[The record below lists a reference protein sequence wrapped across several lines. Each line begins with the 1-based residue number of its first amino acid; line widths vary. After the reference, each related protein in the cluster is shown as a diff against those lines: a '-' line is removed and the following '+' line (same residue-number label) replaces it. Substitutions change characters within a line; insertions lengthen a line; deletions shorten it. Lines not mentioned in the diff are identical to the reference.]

1 MDLATP
7 PGGDGEGGG
16 GPTTPQGI
24 SIDGEAVVELWVDDD
39 TQSVAVNIFDR
50 GVGQVDGSTIYDG
63 IDVDIT
69 LDVGGTVNVGVG
81 ADHAYADR
89 TCDAMYVT
97 GADGVSRAYGV
108 IEVCEPSF
116 GGEIVTFNRWETRR
130 SRDSCR

>member
-1 MDLATP
+1 MPCGSRDASR
-7 PGGDGEGGG
+7 GRRRGWRRSDHS
-16 GPTTPQGI
+16 QGI

-50 GVGQVDGSTIYDG
+50 GVGQVDVSTIYDG

-108 IEVCEPSF
+108 IESSIWP
-116 GGEIVTFNRWETRR
+116 R
-130 SRDSCR
+130 SASSR